1 MYFHLIWIKEKN
13 WEKYDLDL
21 LLQWWDEDFIRKFLA
36 NRWVVIVSIT
46 EYKDDPESFWN
57 IVISVVYNNANIQ
70 IRIQWSDLAE
80 TMHFIVNLWITPD
93 SVNFVSNPVPE
104 EQMKD
109 MLNSTIAKINEE
121 NERIKKEAEEAE
133 LKEQKKYEESWIKSW
148 LDIINH
154 NIDHIEQVIKAWE
167 WLITWNELKELDTYL
182 NEMKKIRLWTN
193 FNKMASL
200 VLESHR
206 SVKNA
211 EKVILDK
218 YSDCRF
224 PIDKN
229 SIVSN
234 IDILEDYFSLSRI
247 SDRGKLQSNSLK
259 PSESVTNL
267 LWPSA
272 IFLSLLKRDISHT
285 IAVSNLEEVFDVT
298 INLIEYIILTSIEA
312 VSIMW
317 MLTLCFWIGNFS
329 PYLLPALWWLW
340 LLVYLFNNL
349 KFGSCIFKEYTSPQP
364 TNIILS
370 VRALVS
376 GPLSFATIFQSFG
389 FWDLTYNILVTLLS
403 SYS

>member
-93 SVNFVSNPVPE
+93 SVNFLSNPIPE
-104 EQMKD
+104 DQMKD

-154 NIDHIEQVIKAWE
+154 NIDHIEQIIKAWE

-206 SVKNA
+206 SVRNA

-259 PSESVTNL
+259 PSESVANL

-340 LLVYLFNNL
+340 LLIYLFNNL
-349 KFGSCIFKEYTSPQP
+349 KLKWL
-364 TNIILS
+364 IIKS
-370 VRALVS
+370 VWFIVLVLIYRR
-376 GPLSFATIFQSFG
+376 GL
-389 FWDLTYNILVTLLS
+389 LLLLS
-403 SYS
+403 TFALNT